1 MEKKKNVFS
10 NIEGYLFILPN
21 FIGFM
26 IFMVI
31 PIIMGLA
38 ISFTNYDGFKRID
51 FVGLQNYI
59 NMFKD
64 EYFLVS
70 LYHNIIYTAVSV
82 PLTMLVA
89 LSLALMVNSKIKGAK
104 VFITMYFLPNITS
117 MVAVGIVW
125 AMIFNPVTGPV
136 NNFLRYIGIENP
148 PGWYT
153 SSNTALL
160 TVILASVWKQSG
172 YYMIIFLGGLQSIPN
187 QIYEASDIDGCNKI
201 TKLFKITLPLLSSTT
216 FLVLIL
222 NIISSFQVFDLINIM
237 TDGGPGRS
245 TNVLVYR
252 IYQESFVNSRFGY
265 ASAMAY
271 FLFMIVLAIT
281 LFQFKMQKKWVNDL

>member
-104 VFITMYFLPNITS
+104 VFRTMYFLPNITS